1 MSEVRYEQ
9 LIRRR
14 NRFIDHLY
22 RALIYTGILVV
33 VLSSVVIGYY
43 GLFLAVI
50 MGFVAYYLIF
60 PRFSV
65 EYEYTL
71 FGKDLD
77 IDIIYNKEKRK
88 SKMQLDLSQAEL
100 IAPISS
106 QHMAPYKEVKKVDFT
121 ANNGDKE
128 PYGIIIAKNQ
138 SRVCV
143 LVEMSDSLYVH
154 LKMTVPRVLY
164 RD

>member
-9 LIRRR
+9 LISRR

-22 RALIYTGILVV
+22 RVLIFTGILML
-33 VLSSVVIGYY
+33 VLSSVVIGYL

-50 MGFVAYYLIF
+50 LGFVAYYLIF

-100 IAPISS
+100 IAPLSS
-106 QHMAPYKEVKKVDFT
+106 QRMAAYQNNKKINFT
-121 ANNGDKE
+121 ANDSDKS
-128 PYGIIIAKNQ
+128 PYAIVIPNKQ
-138 SRVCV
+138 EKVCV
-143 LVEMSDSLYVH
+143 LIQMEDDLYSH
-154 LKMTVPRVLY
+154 LRMVVPRILY
-164 RD
+164 HD

>member
-14 NRFIDHLY
+14 NRFIDQLY
-22 RALIYTGILVV
+22 RALIYASILVL
-33 VLSSVVIGYY
+33 VLSSVVTGYL

-50 MGFVAYYLIF
+50 LGFAAYYLIF

-100 IAPISS
+100 IAPLSS
-106 QHMAPYKEVKKVDFT
+106 QRIVAYKEVKQVNYS
-121 ANNGDKE
+121 ANNPDKE
-128 PYGIIIAKNQ
+128 PYGIIISQNQ
-138 SRVCV
+138 SRFCV
-143 LVEMSDSLYVH
+143 LVEMSDSFYDH